1 MAKRGERAVK
11 STNQLPAD
19 TIILGFTGSIGSGC
33 SYISEGIEKHYKYKR
48 YVLSDILRKLAKERG
63 IPHPTTENLQDIGD
77 ALRASEGNSVLVSK
91 LFESIDTSDLKSFDG
106 IIIDSIRNDGEVYV
120 LRQFPYFFLFS
131 IHAEKE
137 VRRGRTIGKGKKF
150 RNDPEFDMAD
160 ERDRAEDPSF
170 GQQVA
175 ICNDLS
181 DIIVN
186 NNDDFPASNV
196 RQKKKFIDRIYNDY
210 ISLIKNK
217 KDNLITPDRLPTV
230 NETLMTIAY
239 AESQRSSCLK
249 RKVGCVIASISTVNG
264 DENSVKD
271 SVQIISSGHNE
282 VPTGTTPCIFT
293 EFEKCYRDHLQ
304 EKQAEKIKYCP
315 KCGEKIKLSFTKCKC
330 GKKTKKFLRVCP
342 SCKKPVDISYECPKC
357 NTDVFSEYLHSGGK
371 LLDMCRALH
380 AEENALLNLTK
391 IGSLNLENSV
401 LYTTTYPCNL
411 CANKIGTAGIKKVI
425 YADPYTMEDA
435 KDILENSGVQTEKF
449 QGIKSSAFFRLYK

>member
-1 MAKRGERAVK
+1 
-11 STNQLPAD
+11 
-19 TIILGFTGSIGSGC
+19 
-33 SYISEGIEKHYKYKR
+33 
-48 YVLSDILRKLAKERG
+48 
-63 IPHPTTENLQDIGD
+63 
-77 ALRASEGNSVLVSK
+77 
-91 LFESIDTSDLKSFDG
+91 
-106 IIIDSIRNDGEVYV
+106 
-120 LRQFPYFFLFS
+120 
-131 IHAEKE
+131 
-137 VRRGRTIGKGKKF
+137 
-150 RNDPEFDMAD
+150 
-160 ERDRAEDPSF
+160 
-170 GQQVA
+170 
-175 ICNDLS
+175 
-181 DIIVN
+181 VN